1 MEKGTP
7 VTKFSA
13 LTTSTK
19 LLERSRKPDDQ
30 VKFISNYI
38 DVYQRLNKFLQ
49 IRKYNTK
56 LTVYRSYHLAW
67 VP

>member
-1 MEKGTP
+1 MEKGTS

-38 DVYQRLNKFLQ
+38 DVYQRLKKFLQ
-49 IRKYNTK
+49 IWTYKTK
-56 LTVYRSYHLAW
+56 ITVYWIYHLAW
-67 VP
+67 IL

>member
-1 MEKGTP
+1 MDKDTP
-7 VTKFSA
+7 LTKFSA

-19 LLERSRKPDDQ
+19 LLERSRKPDDL

-38 DVYQRLNKFLQ
+38 DVYQRLKTFLQ
-49 IRKYNTK
+49 IWTYNTK
-56 LTVYRSYHLAW
+56 LTVYWSYRLAW

>member
-1 MEKGTP
+1 MEKDTL

-13 LTTSTK
+13 LTTSTNF
-19 LLERSRKPDDQ
+19 LERSRKPDDQ
-30 VKFISNYI
+30 VNFISNYI
-38 DVYQRLNKFLQ
+38 DVYQRLKKFLQ
-49 IRKYNTK
+49 IWTYNAK

>member
-1 MEKGTP
+1 MEKDAP
-7 VTKFSA
+7 VRKFSA
-13 LTTSTK
+13 LTTSTN

-38 DVYQRLNKFLQ
+38 DVYQRLKKFLQ
-49 IRKYNTK
+49 IWTYNTK
-56 LTVYRSYHLAW
+56 LTVYQSYHLAW

>member
-13 LTTSTK
+13 LNTSTK
-19 LLERSRKPDDQ
+19 PLGRRRKSDDQ

-38 DVYQRLNKFLQ
+38 DVYQRLKKFLQ
-49 IRKYNTK
+49 IWTYNTK
-56 LTVYRSYHLAW
+56 ITVYWIYLLAW
-67 VP
+67 IL

>member
-38 DVYQRLNKFLQ
+38 DVYQRLKKFLQ
-49 IRKYNTK
+49 IWTYSTK
-56 LTVYRSYHLAW
+56 LTVYWSYDLAW

>member
-1 MEKGTP
+1 MDKDTP
-7 VTKFSA
+7 LTKFSA

-19 LLERSRKPDDQ
+19 LLERSRKPDDL

-38 DVYQRLNKFLQ
+38 DVYQRLKTFLQ
-49 IRKYNTK
+49 IWTYNTK
-56 LTVYRSYHLAW
+56 LTVYSSYRLAW

>member
-7 VTKFSA
+7 LTKFSA
-13 LTTSTK
+13 LTTSIK
-19 LLERSRKPDDQ
+19 LLERSRKPNDR

-38 DVYQRLNKFLQ
+38 DVYQRLKKFLQ
-49 IRKYNTK
+49 IWTYNTK

-67 VP
+67 VS